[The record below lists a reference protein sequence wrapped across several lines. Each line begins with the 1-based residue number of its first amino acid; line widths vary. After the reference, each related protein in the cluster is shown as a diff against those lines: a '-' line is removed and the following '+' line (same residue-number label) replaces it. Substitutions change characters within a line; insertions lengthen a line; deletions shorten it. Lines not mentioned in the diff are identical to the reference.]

1 MFENILICSFVSK
14 NNKASLNT
22 VFTLAKKFDSNVV
35 LLKCFHKDLPT
46 FTLFHTKSEKRKQ
59 NERIQETQLE
69 LEKVKEMAKSYDVF
83 VKTECVFVESLS
95 EHITSYIHKNNIDL
109 LVADSTPPSDIDVQD
124 HKDVVNHIYKNI
136 ECSVLTLK

>member
-1 MFENILICSFVSK
+1 MNII
-14 NNKASLNT
+14 
-22 VFTLAKKFDSNVV
+22 FTLAKKFDSNVV

-59 NERIQETQLE
+59 NELIQETQLE

-83 VKTECVFVESLS
+83 VKTECVLVESLS
-95 EHITSYIHKNNIDL
+95 EHITSYVQKNDIDL
-109 LVADSTPPSDIDVQD
+109 LVADSIPPSDIAVQD

-136 ECSVLTLK
+136 ECPVLTLK